1 MGEPENKILH
11 QRAMQLALLMSDLSL
26 AIAHLQQSLRI
37 EYTADEDQ
45 FMGELVLQRG
55 LLYIQLGGRYLGS
68 NGITLRGD
76 ITNYTQTYYEA
87 LAYLLGDRKKEAMA
101 SIESMIEAKSSNIEA
116 YILKGSS

>member
-1 MGEPENKILH
+1 
-11 QRAMQLALLMSDLSL
+11 MQLALLMSDLSL

-101 SIESMIEAKSSNIEA
+101 SIESMIEEKPSNIEA